1 MRIKELGNSR
11 PAEDRN
17 SSFWKEHRRDEVERM
32 DHLKAV
38 GKAIKN
44 SPRALR
50 KKFVHVDHHERE
62 CERRLQ
68 P

>member
-1 MRIKELGNSR
+1 
-11 PAEDRN
+11 
-17 SSFWKEHRRDEVERM
+17 M

>member
-1 MRIKELGNSR
+1 
-11 PAEDRN
+11 
-17 SSFWKEHRRDEVERM
+17 M

-50 KKFVHVDHHERE
+50 KKFVSVDHHERK

-68 P
+68 S